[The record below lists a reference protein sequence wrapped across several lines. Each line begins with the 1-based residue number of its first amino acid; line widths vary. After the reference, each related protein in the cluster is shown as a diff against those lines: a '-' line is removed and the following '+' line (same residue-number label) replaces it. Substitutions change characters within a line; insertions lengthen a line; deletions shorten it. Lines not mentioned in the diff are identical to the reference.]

1 MLGQGL
7 ILWRV
12 KQGVEC
18 IGVWE
23 FNQNSAGALLDD
35 RRLVHGQQLPTIPTE
50 DLQEPPV
57 IVGNS
62 IRLASEVESGDAL
75 G

>member
-1 MLGQGL
+1 MEAAVDRGETVGGRFHSGIFVGGGWFDQ
-7 ILWRV
+7 
-12 KQGVEC
+12 EC
-18 IGVWE
+18 VSSI
-23 FNQNSAGALLDD
+23 
-35 RRLVHGQQLPTIPTE
+35 
-50 DLQEPPV
+50 PV